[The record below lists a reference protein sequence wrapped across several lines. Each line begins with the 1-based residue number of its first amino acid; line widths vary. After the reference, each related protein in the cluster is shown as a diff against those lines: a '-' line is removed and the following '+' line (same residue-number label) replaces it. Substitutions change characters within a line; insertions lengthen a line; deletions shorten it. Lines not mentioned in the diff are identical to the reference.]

1 MGSEMNN
8 FVHRIR
14 REREK
19 SIVPMILSDALHARA
34 NRVVLEYNSIVRRNA
49 CCAPSVILNKILA
62 KKKSTKLTS
71 YLSASS
77 RIMILCRPLGK
88 ETFD

>member
-49 CCAPSVILNKILA
+49 CCAPSVIINEILA
-62 KKKSTKLTS
+62 KKKIHEVDQLPISFIENNDFMSTF
-71 YLSASS
+71 
-77 RIMILCRPLGK
+77 G
-88 ETFD
+88 